1 MVCGRLDV
9 IAGGERGGVVVRG
22 EGEGEGP
29 EVSSPASV
37 SVLSLFSPSDRLS
50 GGRPVINSESG
61 ESVSV

>member
-9 IAGGERGGVVVRG
+9 IVGGERGGVVVRG

-37 SVLSLFSPSDRLS
+37 SVLSLFSPSDTSS
-50 GGRPVINSESG
+50 GGRPEGKAESG